1 MEILFMA
8 LALLVAGAVNIVCFA
23 AGARIAHVKTKEQ
36 PKEIAVEGSNPVAE
50 PAAELAAE
58 PVQEKQHIA
67 QEPEEPDIKRQRMDA
82 ILRNIERYDGTAD
95 GQESIPE

>member
-8 LALLVAGAVNIVCFA
+8 LALLVAGAVNIACFV
-23 AGARIAHVKTKEQ
+23 AGARIAHVKAKEQ
-36 PKEIAVEGSNPVAE
+36 PKEITVAGSNPVAE
-50 PAAELAAE
+50 PAAE

-67 QEPEEPDIKRQRMDA
+67 QEPEEPDIKRQQRDA
-82 ILRNIERYDGTAD
+82 ILRNIERYNGTAE